1 MLTQCAQ
8 CLEVSVKDKA
18 GNVLGPFQ
26 MSRNDWVSLLKE
38 EIAKASGQELNTIG
52 RLVYKVNANT
62 SHDLQ
67 TGSYNNNRLSDYIQ
81 QEVKEVTLE
90 LV

>member
-26 MSRNDWVSLLKE
+26 MSRNDRVSVLKE
-38 EIAKASGQELNTIG
+38 EIAKASSQELSMIG
-52 RLVYKVNANT
+52 RLVYRVNTNT

-67 TGSYNNNRLSDYIQ
+67 SGCYRLSDYIQ
-81 QEVKEVTLE
+81 QELKEVTLE